1 MNEAQTNS
9 STIGVKPVFL
19 GARKVKKVRIGVL
32 PVLSKKIAVKRHN
45 GYYYILYGL
54 AALFAAC
61 WLMAFCDLIGI
72 I

>member
-1 MNEAQTNS
+1 MNEVQMNP
-9 STIGVKPVFL
+9 STTGIKPAFPKEGKMKL
-19 GARKVKKVRIGVL
+19 VRIGIL
-32 PVLSKKIAVKRHN
+32 PVLSKKIVVKRHN

-54 AALFAAC
+54 AVLFAAC